1 MKHEDKTKAI
11 QFIRPNAEFVLRG
24 DDLEWLDE
32 SQTEPTEKE
41 IEAGWLA
48 YKKAQ
53 DAELKA
59 KEQAKESAQAKLAA
73 LGLTVED
80 LTALGL

>member
-1 MKHEDKTKAI
+1 MKHEDKVNAI
-11 QFIRPNAEFVLRG
+11 QFIRPNAQFALTG
-24 DDLEWLDE
+24 DKLDWRDE
-32 SQTEPTEKE
+32 EQTEPTEVE
-41 IEAGWLA
+41 IETGLVA

-59 KEQAKESAQAKLAA
+59 KDQAKEAAQAKLAA
-73 LGLTVED
+73 LGLTIED

>member
-1 MKHEDKTKAI
+1 MEHKDKVNAI
-11 QFIRPNAEFVLRG
+11 MFIRPEANFQLVG
-24 DDLEWLDE
+24 DELIWQDE
-32 SQTEPTEKE
+32 NQTEPTDAE
-41 IEAGWLA
+41 IKAGLVA

-59 KEQAKESAQAKLAA
+59 KDQAKEAAQAKLAA

-80 LTALGL
+80 LKALGF

>member
-1 MKHEDKTKAI
+1 MKHKDKIKSIA
-11 QFIRPNAEFVLRG
+11 FIRPNANFVLR
-24 DDLEWLDE
+24 DDELTWLDE
-32 SQTEPTEKE
+32 SQTEPTDAE
-41 IEAGWLA
+41 IAAGLVS

-53 DAELKA
+53 DAEEKA
-59 KEQAKESAQAKLAA
+59 RVAAKESAQAKLAA

>member
-1 MKHEDKTKAI
+1 MKHEDKVKAI
-11 QFIRPNAEFVLRG
+11 QFIRPDAEFALTG
-24 DDLEWLDE
+24 DELEWRDE
-32 SQTEPTEKE
+32 NQTEPTESE
-41 IEAGWLA
+41 IEAGLVA

-53 DAELKA
+53 DAELKT
-59 KEQAKESAQAKLAA
+59 KDQAKEAAQAKLAA